1 MISREPTREWRGIA
15 CRGFAI
21 AFGLAPFVFG
31 CAPPSPYVKVQG
43 TVTLDG
49 KPLESGV
56 VQFHP
61 PAGQVAA
68 GEIGPGGA
76 FTLTTRFPGD
86 GVLPGTYQATV
97 TSEASDAAEQPLVP
111 LRYTRAGSS
120 GLSVTIFPDS
130 KAPVK
135 LELVS
140 DEAAADDGA
149 NTGGSDSAESRA
161 PSVN

>member
-1 MISREPTREWRGIA
+1 MIFRKQRRSW
-15 CRGFAI
+15 CRIFCRTVAL
-21 AFGLAPFVFG
+21 LALASVVVG
-31 CAPPSPYVKVQG
+31 CGQPSPYVKVQG

-49 KPLESGV
+49 KPIEAGI

-68 GEIGPGGA
+68 GEIGPDGA
-76 FTLTTRFPGD
+76 FTLTTRSSGD

-97 TSEASDAAEQPLVP
+97 TGEAAEPSQQPLIP

-140 DEAAADDGA
+140 DGA
-149 NTGGSDSAESRA
+149 EVEDAGNTGGEDRGQSQS
-161 PSVN
+161 PTGN

>member
-1 MISREPTREWRGIA
+1 
-15 CRGFAI
+15 
-21 AFGLAPFVFG
+21 
-31 CAPPSPYVKVQG
+31 VKVQG
-43 TVTLDG
+43 TVTIDG

-76 FTLTTRFPGD
+76 FTLTTRSPGD

-97 TSEASDAAEQPLVP
+97 TAESADPAQQSLIP

-140 DEAAADDGA
+140 DDAAAGDGA
-149 NTGGSDSAESRA
+149 STGGADREQSQS
-161 PSVN
+161 PTVN

>member
-1 MISREPTREWRGIA
+1 
-15 CRGFAI
+15 
-21 AFGLAPFVFG
+21 
-31 CAPPSPYVKVQG
+31 
-43 TVTLDG
+43 
-49 KPLESGV
+49 

-76 FTLTTRFPGD
+76 FTLTTRSPGD

-97 TSEASDAAEQPLVP
+97 TAEATDPTEQPLVP

-140 DEAAADDGA
+140 DDAAAGDGA
-149 NTGGSDSAESRA
+149 STGGADREQSQS
-161 PSVN
+161 PTVN

>member
-1 MISREPTREWRGIA
+1 MIFRDSLRSGRGIA
-15 CRGFAI
+15 RRTAVV
-21 AFGLAPFVFG
+21 LALASVVIG
-31 CAPPSPYVKVQG
+31 CGQPSPYVKVQG

-76 FTLTTRFPGD
+76 FTLTTRSPGD

-97 TSEASDAAEQPLVP
+97 TGEAAEPSQPFLIP

-140 DEAAADDGA
+140 DGAAVGDAG
-149 NTGGSDSAESRA
+149 NTGGEDSGESRS
-161 PSVN
+161 PSGN

>member
-1 MISREPTREWRGIA
+1 MISREPFGGWRGIA
-15 CRGFAI
+15 CRTSAVV
-21 AFGLAPFVFG
+21 FGLVPVVVG
-31 CAPPSPYVKVQG
+31 CSPPSPYVKVQG

-76 FTLTTRFPGD
+76 FTLTTRSPGD

-97 TSEASDAAEQPLVP
+97 TAEAADPSQQPLVP

-135 LELVS
+135 LELVADGS
-140 DEAAADDGA
+140 VADDGA
-149 NTGGSDSAESRA
+149 NTGGADSAESRSS
-161 PSVN
+161 SVN

>member
-1 MISREPTREWRGIA
+1 MISREPLRGWRGIA
-15 CRGFAI
+15 CRTI
-21 AFGLAPFVFG
+21 AVVFGLAPVFVG
-31 CAPPSPYVKVQG
+31 CGPPSPYVRVQG
-43 TVTLDG
+43 TVMIDG
-49 KPLESGV
+49 KPLESGI

-76 FTLTTRFPGD
+76 FTLTTRSPGD

-97 TSEASDAAEQPLVP
+97 TAESADPAQQSLIP

-140 DEAAADDGA
+140 DGPAAEDAGT
-149 NTGGSDSAESRA
+149 TGGADREQSQSPTAD
-161 PSVN
+161 